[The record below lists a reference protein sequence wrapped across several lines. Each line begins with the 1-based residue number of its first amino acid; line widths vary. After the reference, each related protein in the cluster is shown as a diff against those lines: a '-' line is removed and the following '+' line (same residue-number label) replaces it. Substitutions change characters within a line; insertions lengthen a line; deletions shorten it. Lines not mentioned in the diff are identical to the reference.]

1 MSILYAFSKKELDH
15 EQKRSLNDLLL
26 KDQSWYRYYQK
37 YKDSIRPEVL
47 ETVSNILSCGLTGRG
62 FSCYEC
68 SNPKCTHSKKV
79 AFTCHNRFCSKCG
92 KKATENWMHRQISI
106 LPSCDWQHITFTMP
120 RELWR
125 FFKDHWDLLN
135 QLPAVA
141 AAILKRVAAQKG
153 ITIGLFIAL
162 HTFGRDL
169 KHNPHLHASTTR
181 GGLNKKETKFVSCY
195 FKKNIIM
202 RMWRFQVI
210 ALLKRA
216 YKEGMLTLPEGLNSL
231 CPDLNHFTAWLNRR
245 LHKPWIV
252 HVAKSTPNPMRTIS
266 YLGRYLRRPPIAQS
280 RLRHYDGKQVVFN
293 FMNHKSNKHQNFF
306 CSTEEFIRRFTQH
319 IPKKHFRMIR
329 YYGFLAN
336 RVRGEKLLL
345 VRALL
350 GQEPNPKPY
359 NMKYAELMQ
368 KTLGI
373 NPKECI
379 LCESEMTIKYRRI
392 GANAAFFYEH
402 HEALALRK
410 RLAA

>member
-79 AFTCHNRFCSKCG
+79 AFTCHNRFCS
-92 KKATENWMHRQISI
+92 
-106 LPSCDWQHITFTMP
+106 CDWQHITFTMP

-125 FFKDHWDLLN
+125 FFKDNWDLLN